1 MLNEI
6 SYEEFE
12 SQMNA
17 IKDMVDFQEE
27 FSSLVSKYGGDCFSL
42 PTYIDGA
49 VNLLALVT
57 EDKEEW
63 IAYYVFE
70 TDFARSAWY
79 EGNIYV
85 DSNVIPLKTVEDLWN
100 ILCIRKQTEKAGEE
114 GGD

>member
-1 MLNEI
+1 MLNEM

-49 VNLLALVT
+49 VNLLSLVT

-70 TDFARSAWY
+70 TDFARSSWY
-79 EGNIYV
+79 GGTVGIDGYTR
-85 DSNVIPLKTVEDLWN
+85 PLKTVEDLWN
-100 ILCIRKQTEKAGEE
+100 ILCERKAAQKDEE

>member
-12 SQMNA
+12 SQMNG

-70 TDFARSAWY
+70 TDFARSTWY
-79 EGNIYV
+79 GGSVSI
-85 DSNVIPLKTVEDLWN
+85 DSNTIPLKTVEDLWN
-100 ILCIRKQTEKAGEE
+100 ILCERKVSKKVEE
-114 GGD
+114 GDD